1 MTPLIQ
7 RAVKLAPEPETAMWF
22 DVGQLERA
30 SDQQVPID
38 TLLRLP
44 FARVGIAGLD
54 QERKPFSI
62 WLTQGEKSVVV
73 AGCTLEP
80 PHLLFKPFVYLNT
93 DEGLKYYQKDKEVKR
108 ETIMPY
114 FRIVVAV
121 LIRLEQASASYRA
134 TAKDTF
140 INRKRQ
146 AKGNSAMTF
155 DWTLVEIKPVVLKG
169 EGQGGTHASPRLHDR
184 RGHWRTYKATGKKV
198 WVKDCKVGDAS
209 KGMVFKDYK
218 IGALNEQAT

>member
-7 RAVKLAPEPETAMWF
+7 RAAKLAPEPETAMWF
-22 DVGQLERA
+22 DVGQLDRA

-62 WLTQGEKSVVV
+62 WLTQGDASVVV

-80 PHLLFKPFVYLNT
+80 PHLFFKPFAYIQT
-93 DEGLKYYQKDKEVKR
+93 DDGLKYYQKNKEIPK

-114 FRIVVAV
+114 FRMVVAI
-121 LIRLEQASASYRA
+121 LIRLTQASAGYRCA
-134 TAKDTF
+134 VQNTF
-140 INRKRQ
+140 INKKRQ
-146 AKGNSAMTF
+146 AKGKSAMTF
-155 DWTLVEIKPVVLKG
+155 DWHLVDIRPVVLKG

-184 RGHWRTYKATGKKV
+184 RGHWRTYKATGKRI

-209 KGMVFKDYK
+209 KGMVFKDYTAR
-218 IGALNEQAT
+218 GQG